1 MSSSDVARFEFRIF
15 AADLASV
22 RDKLNLR
29 AKGTLQD
36 PSRETYIV
44 SRRNAESNVK
54 IRARCLEVKGLQRRL
69 PPPDQSL
76 PLATSPLPLPAASVA
91 DDEPVEIPEAPAAEP
106 VAAEKTGHSGD
117 LDIKEIMARLEMA
130 AERAQL
136 RADDDARRDQAVPQ
150 DQKQA
155 RIA

>member
-44 SRRNAESNVK
+44 SRRNAESTV
-54 IRARCLEVKGLQRRL
+54 R
-69 PPPDQSL
+69 
-76 PLATSPLPLPAASVA
+76 
-91 DDEPVEIPEAPAAEP
+91 
-106 VAAEKTGHSGD
+106 SGRG
-117 LDIKEIMARLEMA
+117 AWG
-130 AERAQL
+130 
-136 RADDDARRDQAVPQ
+136 
-150 DQKQA
+150 
-155 RIA
+155 